1 MAYQTALITGASSG
15 IGEAIARALPP
26 STNLLLTGRDRPRL
40 QALADSLASNGRSV
54 ELQTADIG
62 TDEGLSRLVEW
73 AEPYQPDLLVNNAGF
88 GRFGNALAEAE
99 AGEND
104 ESIVKVNIL
113 APVTL
118 TRALA
123 PGMLK
128 RARAN
133 GHRAGL
139 IYVASTVAFF
149 PMPYLATYAASKHFL
164 RAYVEAIAN
173 ELRREP
179 VDLLAVCPGVTRTA
193 WLERANMPV
202 PRFAKIDEPGD
213 VARVALA
220 AIGRRPVQMVGSQG
234 HLAACFARFL
244 PRRFVVAMMGR
255 MAENWG

>member
-73 AEPYQPDLLVNNAGF
+73 AEPYAPDLLVNNAGF
-88 GRFGNALAEAE
+88 GRFGNALAE

-149 PMPYLATYAASKHFL
+149 PVPYLATYAASKHFL

-193 WLERANMPV
+193 WLERAKMPV
-202 PRFAKIDEPGD
+202 PRFAKIDEPED

-220 AIGRRPVQMVGSQG
+220 AIGRHPVQMVGSQG

-244 PRRFVVAMMGR
+244 PRRLVVAMMGR